1 VAASHTEKHCC
12 FCFEL
17 TDIAADGVA
26 VLLSRPEND
35 ASQEVFAHVACMAE
49 RLHPRV
55 PFDGGLFAG

>member
-1 VAASHTEKHCC
+1 VKHCC

-55 PFDGGLFAG
+55 PFDGGLFAE